1 MLQQVAD
8 GVRVH
13 ESEVLQSNAVV
24 VNGDG
29 GVLLIDAGIL
39 ADELG
44 GIADELRRGGEA
56 VLAGFS
62 THPHWDHLLWHA
74 ELGTAPRFGT
84 ARCAAL
90 IEARLADAEWRGAVA
105 GMIPVDIVDR
115 VPLDDTFGRVMG
127 LPAGATV
134 VPWGGPRVRVIE
146 HQAHAPGH
154 AALLIEDSGV
164 LVAGDMLSDALIPM
178 LNVMAPDPI
187 GDYLDA
193 LDLIEASAAGAT
205 VIIPGHGAVGTG
217 DELQRRIALD
227 RAYLIALRDG
237 RDVLDPRL
245 GPSVKPGGSG
255 SATCTPPSVSGSRE
269 QTDPGVSA
277 RWCAPGIRIDGSPG
291 SGITVWP
298 GSRAGSG
305 REASGWRPPRDP
317 PACWQRPSWPSSRHE
332 RPRPRRRRR

>member
-8 GVRVH
+8 GVRLH

-90 IEARLADAEWRGAVA
+90 IEARLADPGWRGAVA

-115 VPLDDTFGRVMG
+115 VSLDETFGRVMG
-127 LPAGATV
+127 LPADATV
-134 VPWGGPRVRVIE
+134 VPWAGPRVRVIE

-154 AALLIEDSGV
+154 AALLIEDPGV

-245 GPSVKPGGSG
+245 GPSVKPGWEWVGDLH
-255 SATCTPPSVSGSRE
+255 AAQRERFSR
-269 QTDPGVSA
+269 TD
-277 RWCAPGIRIDGSPG
+277 
-291 SGITVWP
+291 
-298 GSRAGSG
+298 
-305 REASGWRPPRDP
+305 
-317 PACWQRPSWPSSRHE
+317 
-332 RPRPRRRRR
+332 